1 MARSPGIKRDA
12 HGVRDINAVVESRG
26 STDIQHDKN
35 RRRETKTDD
44 RQMVEERKD
53 LSRRMAELTG
63 RGGQ

>member
-1 MARSPGIKRDA
+1 MARSLGIKRDA

-44 RQMVEERKD
+44 R
-53 LSRRMAELTG
+53 
-63 RGGQ
+63 